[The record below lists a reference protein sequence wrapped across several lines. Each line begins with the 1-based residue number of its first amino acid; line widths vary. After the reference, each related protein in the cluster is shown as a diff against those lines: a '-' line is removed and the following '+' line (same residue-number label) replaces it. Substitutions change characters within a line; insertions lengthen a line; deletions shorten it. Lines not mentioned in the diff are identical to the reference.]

1 MSESSINISEMSGVE
16 ETCFVCDHGMGINH
30 LCINLEAFRNLA
42 IVDQNTEDTEEN
54 QNNDF
59 VFNNADAIE
68 EMEAEE
74 LVVYNL
80 EGEEEHE
87 PADLSIISYMEE
99 SQGYLTNLQTPPNRP
114 PRRSSTPD
122 VTRARRAL
130 SFDEFIEN
138 LVDDSIEMPGLE
150 QMPVLEN
157 LDSNDEL
164 DSLEEFMEF

>member
-1 MSESSINISEMSGVE
+1 MSETSINISEMSGVE
-16 ETCFVCDHGMGINH
+16 ENCFICENGMEINH
-30 LCINLEAFRNLA
+30 LCINLDAFRNLA
-42 IVDQNTEDTEEN
+42 IADEEN
-54 QNNDF
+54 QNGDF
-59 VFNNADAIE
+59 VFNNNNAIE

-74 LVVYNL
+74 IIEYNL
-80 EGEEEHE
+80 EGEEEDV

-99 SQGYLTNLQTPPNRP
+99 SQGYETNLQTPPMRP

-130 SFDEFIEN
+130 SFEEFIDN

-157 LDSNDEL
+157 DDSNDEI

>member
-16 ETCFVCDHGMGINH
+16 ESCFVCQHGMGINH

-42 IVDQNTEDTEEN
+42 IADEETD

-59 VFNNADAIE
+59 VLHNAESIE

-74 LVVYNL
+74 IIEYNL

-99 SQGYLTNLQTPPNRP
+99 SQGYLTNIQTPPMRP

-157 LDSNDEL
+157 LDVSNDEF
-164 DSLEEFMEF
+164 DSLEEYMEF